1 MKNTSGLILFLLLFQ
16 YSLPCE
22 AKKDPI
28 VQWVESEIKNKR
40 VSSQSSWNPGLS
52 FLDETEVRIE
62 TDEDGVFSD
71 QSVRFGLKPIFGL
84 ANEVRLAEKHNKI
97 LKLTQGNQESLNRL
111 NAYNKILILWGVLK
125 NHEVLKQNQKLFEK
139 ARKRI
144 RAISQNSEVDLNGFI
159 ENLGFFAEMKTQ
171 YQSVLD
177 NIKKDENANII
188 LGSLKDMKLSDP
200 EELKQYLKNAEEID
214 FQIENEKKEL
224 AELEFKKK
232 KSESWQVVKFVQMSR
247 ERDIRRLE
255 DHKLQLSLRIPFLS
269 DSTELK
275 QAETDYLK
283 DQIQIRQEKWQKQD
297 EMKQLRAE
305 TLGLIEKFEI
315 YKMIP
320 MKSKNA
326 QRFSSSLSSLETT
339 IDEEVKYIK
348 LRLRKIETLL
358 NIHANYLKILFL
370 QGELNKENV
379 NYLTEV
385 LKI

>member
-1 MKNTSGLILFLLLFQ
+1 MRSLSALILFLVFLQSALT
-16 YSLPCE
+16 CE
-22 AKKDPI
+22 AKEDPI

-40 VSSQSSWNPGLS
+40 VSPKSAWNPGLS

-84 ANEVRLAEKHNKI
+84 ANEVRLTEKHNKI
-97 LKLTQGNQESLNRL
+97 LKLTQGNQENLNRL
-111 NAYNKILILWGVLK
+111 NAYNKLLILWGVLK

-144 RAISQNSEVDLNGFI
+144 SAISQNSEVDLNGFI
-159 ENLGFFAEMKTQ
+159 ENLGFFAEMETQ
-171 YQSVLD
+171 YKSVFD
-177 NIKKDENANII
+177 NIKKDDKVREI
-188 LGSLKDMKLSDP
+188 LESLKDLKLADP
-200 EELKQYLKNAEEID
+200 ERLKQSLKAAKEID
-214 FQIENEKKEL
+214 FKIENEKKEL
-224 AELEFKKK
+224 AEMEFKKK
-232 KSESWQVVKFVQMSR
+232 KSESWQVIKFVQMSR

-255 DHKLQLSLRIPFLS
+255 DHKLQLSLRVPFLS

-275 QAETDYLK
+275 QAETDYLQ

-297 EMKQLRAE
+297 EMTQVKAE

-326 QRFSSSLSSLETT
+326 QRFSSSLSNLETS
-339 IDEEVKYIK
+339 IDDEVKYIK
-348 LRLRKIETLL
+348 LRFKKIETLL

-370 QGELNKENV
+370 QGELNKENI

-385 LKI
+385 LKV